1 MRADCPP
8 AGISAIIASM
18 VLSFED
24 FRSSLLN
31 AGSRQALGIQLTDVE
46 AQQVAADAHASQS
59 WYSYWLTL
67 SQQAPAPAPAPAA
80 AAAQTETPAPLGGH
94 DFAHAGAL
102 SSAPPA
108 FGAAPGY
115 ATPGFGA
122 APGFAV
128 SAPPPEPDGK
138 KSRVGLWVALS
149 IVGALVLI
157 AIVVV
162 VIAFTTARH
171 WTKVDV
177 PEKPETFH
185 SEEFET
191 GRYFVVDDGV
201 SPCAVDQDWT
211 DCIAAMEAQYA
222 GACVGTELV
231 PTTVVVCTQHRAEI
245 DRMTAED
252 SEGSVVASLGDFGHL
267 TLTPETD
274 TREVSNEDFEPAVT
288 HEAVCYLGFLGE
300 CE

>member
-1 MRADCPP
+1 MDAGPTGHEECPDCPTAP
-8 AGISAIIASM
+8 VSAIIASM
-18 VLSFED
+18 GLSLEE

-31 AGSRQALGIQLTDVE
+31 AGTRQGLGIQLTDAE
-46 AQQVAADAHASQS
+46 AQQVAADPQAAES
-59 WYSYWLTL
+59 WYGYWLTI
-67 SQQAPAPAPAPAA
+67 SQQPPTPEAA
-80 AAAQTETPAPLGGH
+80 TATAETAPLGGH
-94 DFAHAGAL
+94 DFAHVGAF

-108 FGAAPGY
+108 Y
-115 ATPGFGA
+115 GA
-122 APGFAV
+122 APGFAATPAA
-128 SAPPPEPDGK
+128 APEGDGK
-138 KSRVGLWVALS
+138 TSRVGLWVALS

-157 AIVVV
+157 AIAVV

-222 GACVGTELV
+222 GACVGAELV

-245 DRMTAED
+245 DRMIAED

-274 TREVSNEDFEPAVT
+274 TRQVSNEDFEPAVT